1 MKSRLK
7 AFGLHLTG
15 SATVL
20 VLVLGTLYL
29 GWYRWP
35 GWYLTGV
42 LHVLPIMVGVDVVL
56 GPLLTLVIA
65 SPKKSSRELAR
76 DIAGIVAV
84 QLVALGYGSTV
95 LWNGRPLYYTI
106 SEKELSVTQGI
117 DLQPEE
123 IALARRSNPDFAPH
137 WHCRPRW
144 VWAPLPKDVVARQ
157 TIVASAITG
166 GFDVSAMPRYFKPC
180 QEGLPLLR

>member
-42 LHVLPIMVGVDVVL
+42 LHVLPVMVGVDVVL
-56 GPLLTLVIA
+56 GPLLTLVVA
-65 SPKKSSRELAR
+65 SPKKLPRVLAR
-76 DIAGIVAV
+76 DVACIVAV
-84 QLVALGYGSTV
+84 QLVALGYGCIA
-95 LWNGRPLYYTI
+95 LWNGRPVYYTF
-106 SEKELSVTQGI
+106 SEKE
-117 DLQPEE
+117 
-123 IALARRSNPDFAPH
+123 
-137 WHCRPRW
+137 
-144 VWAPLPKDVVARQ
+144 K
-157 TIVASAITG
+157 
-166 GFDVSAMPRYFKPC
+166 
-180 QEGLPLLR
+180 